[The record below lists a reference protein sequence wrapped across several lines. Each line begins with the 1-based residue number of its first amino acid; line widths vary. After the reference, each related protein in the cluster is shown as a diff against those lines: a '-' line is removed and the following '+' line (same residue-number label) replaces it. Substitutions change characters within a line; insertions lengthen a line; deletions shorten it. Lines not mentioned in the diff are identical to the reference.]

1 MPNPMRRVGGL
12 AFALVALGVLVSN
25 APAANSNASC
35 NGVLVSSVAGQPGVV
50 ADLTRE
56 YHESFK
62 DAGLPPGLFDVG
74 SAQDHAGS
82 VEGCLGG

>member
-1 MPNPMRRVGGL
+1 L
-12 AFALVALGVLVSN
+12 
-25 APAANSNASC
+25 
-35 NGVLVSSVAGQPGVV
+35 VAGQPGVV

-56 YHESFK
+56 YHDAFK

-82 VEGCLGG
+82 DEGCLGG